1 LASNN
6 VSSRATVGGAVV
18 VCAVVVGAGA
28 GAFDELLG
36 VGFDGDLEQ
45 EQTVNAVKPVK
56 SAILINER
64 LYNFIEK

>member
-1 LASNN
+1 M
-6 VSSRATVGGAVV
+6 V